1 MGRIVGAL
9 LCVGMLALALFGISN
24 VSSCYSAP
32 NPACGFLCNAQNF
45 FACPED
51 YSCSHTAGVCV
62 SNSAP
67 ADMRC
72 YSDAAPSPE
81 GIDADSRPPTVIMTV
96 PSNGDVNVAR
106 DQQIQVFFS
115 QAIQNY
121 SPTTVQVTDGTNPV
135 AAVTVFEQVTNIL
148 RITPVTSLT
157 GGSTIVVTLSGL
169 TGANPLHVP
178 VADYSFAFTAIDDS
192 PPQLI
197 LSTPL
202 DMATAVP
209 VTTTIVVT
217 FSEPVLHVDT
227 TSFSVFQGATNQ
239 PGVVTPNANGTV
251 WTYTPTAALPAA
263 LLITVMLTAAITDLT
278 GNPLT
283 PTMFTFTTQ

>member
-1 MGRIVGAL
+1 
-9 LCVGMLALALFGISN
+9 
-24 VSSCYSAP
+24 
-32 NPACGFLCNAQNF
+32 
-45 FACPED
+45 
-51 YSCSHTAGVCV
+51 
-62 SNSAP
+62 
-67 ADMRC
+67 MRC

-81 GIDADSRPPTVIMTV
+81 GIDADSRPPMVIMTV
-96 PSNGDVNVAR
+96 PSNGDINVAR

-115 QAIQNY
+115 QLIQNY

-148 RITPVTSLT
+148 RITPVTP
-157 GGSTIVVTLSGL
+157 L

-178 VADYSFAFTAIDDS
+178 VADYSFAFTTIDDS

-209 VTTTIVVT
+209 VTTTIVLT

-227 TSFSVFQGATNQ
+227 TSFSVVQGATNQ

-251 WTYTPTAALPAA
+251 WTYTPTAALPAGS
-263 LLITVMLTAAITDLT
+263 LITVLLTAAITDLT
-278 GNPLT
+278 GNALT

>member
-1 MGRIVGAL
+1 MGRIAGAL
-9 LCVGMLALALFGISN
+9 LCTGMLALALFGISN

-32 NPACGFLCNAQNF
+32 NPACGFLCNDQNG

-51 YSCSHTAGVCV
+51 YSCSHAAGVCV
-62 SNSAP
+62 SNAAP
-67 ADMRC
+67 SSMRC
-72 YSDAAPSPE
+72 YADAAPTPE
-81 GIDADSRPPTVIMTV
+81 GLDADATPPTVIMTA
-96 PSNGDVNVAR
+96 PSNGDVGVSP

-121 SPTTVQVTDGTNPV
+121 SAATVQVTDGTNPV
-135 AAVTVFEQVTNIL
+135 AVITMFDGVTNIL

-178 VADYSFAFTAIDDS
+178 VADYSFTFTTIDNT

-197 LSTPL
+197 LSSPL

-209 VTTTIVVT
+209 VTTTIVLT
-217 FSEPVLHVDT
+217 FSEPVQGVAAGLAVE
-227 TSFSVFQGATNQ
+227 QGAIDQ
-239 PGVVTPNANGTV
+239 PGSVVSNGDGTV
-251 WTYTPTAALPAA
+251 WTFTPTAALASA
-263 LLITVMLTAAITDLT
+263 SLITVLLNGLITDLT
-278 GNPLT
+278 GNALV

>member
-9 LCVGMLALALFGISN
+9 LCAGMLALALFGISN

-32 NPACGFLCNAQNF
+32 NPACGFLCNDQNGF
-45 FACPED
+45 SCPED

-81 GIDADSRPPTVIMTV
+81 GIDADSRPPTVIMTA
-96 PSNGDVNVAR
+96 PSNGDIGVAR

-115 QAIQNY
+115 LPIQNY

-135 AAVTVFEQVTNIL
+135 AAVTTFEQVTNIL
-148 RITPVTSLT
+148 RITPVTELT
-157 GGSTIVVTLSGL
+157 GGATIVVTLSGL

-178 VADYSFAFTAIDDS
+178 VADYSFAFTTIDDS

-197 LSTPL
+197 LSAPL

-209 VTTTIVVT
+209 VTTTIVLT
-217 FSEPVLHVDT
+217 FSEPVLHVAAGLA
-227 TSFSVFQGATNQ
+227 VEQGATDQ
-239 PGVVTPNANGTV
+239 PGSVVSNTDGTV
-251 WTYTPTAALPAA
+251 WTFTPTASFAGASV
-263 LLITVMLTAAITDLT
+263 ITVLLNGSITDLT
-278 GNPLT
+278 GNALT

>member
-32 NPACGFLCNAQNF
+32 NPACGFLCNDQNG

-51 YSCSHTAGVCV
+51 YSCSHAAGVCV
-62 SNSAP
+62 SKTAP

-72 YSDAAPSPE
+72 YADAAPTPE
-81 GIDADSRPPTVIMTV
+81 GIDADATPPTVIMTS
-96 PSNGDVNVAR
+96 PANGDVGVAR
-106 DQQIQVFFS
+106 EVQIQVVFS

-121 SPTTVQVTDGTNPV
+121 SPTTVHVTDGTNSV
-135 AAVTVFEQVTNIL
+135 GVVVDFEQVTNIL
-148 RITPVTSLT
+148 RITPITPLT
-157 GGSTIVVTLSGL
+157 GGSTILVDLSGL
-169 TGANPLHVP
+169 SGTNLLHVP
-178 VADYSFAFTAIDDS
+178 VAEYSFSFTTIDDS

-197 LSTPL
+197 LSSPL

-209 VTTTIVVT
+209 VGSTIVIS

-239 PGVVTPNANGTV
+239 PGTVTSADNIT
-251 WTYTPTAALPAA
+251 WTYTPTAALPAGS
-263 LLITVMLTAAITDLT
+263 LITVLLTAAITDIP
-278 GNPLT
+278 GNALT

>member
-32 NPACGFLCNAQNF
+32 NPACGFLCNDENF
-45 FACPED
+45 FLCPED
-51 YSCSHTAGVCV
+51 YSCSRKSGVCV
-62 SNSAP
+62 SNAAP
-67 ADMRC
+67 TNMRC
-72 YSDAAPSPE
+72 YADAAPTPE
-81 GIDADSRPPTVIMTV
+81 GIDADSRPPTVIMTA
-96 PSNGDVNVAR
+96 PANGDVGVAR

-135 AAVTVFEQVTNIL
+135 AAATDFEQVTNIL
-148 RITPVTSLT
+148 RITPVTPLT
-157 GGSTIVVTLSGL
+157 GGATIVVTLSGL
-169 TGANPLHVP
+169 TGTNLLHVP
-178 VADYSFAFTAIDDS
+178 VADYSFAFTTIDDS
-192 PPQLI
+192 PPLLI

-202 DMATAVP
+202 DMATNVP
-209 VTTTIVVT
+209 VGSTIAIT
-217 FSEPVLHVDT
+217 FSEPVLHVNT

-239 PGVVTPNANGTV
+239 PGTV
-251 WTYTPTAALPAA
+251 ASADNTTWTYTPTAALPNASP
-263 LLITVMLTAAITDLT
+263 ITVLLTAAITDVT
-278 GNPLT
+278 GNALT